1 MLLIGGVGSI
11 IIARP
16 WKKIYKFWS
25 ESKKVNY
32 FWYYL
37 FFSTFDFAKLGS
49 VLSLLFHHL
58 FALIKFGQEILLR
71 PNHWGAIL
79 WKCSVEVH
87 TADFLATTLFFLARN
102 PRPWR
107 RRRLTSARC
116 HHWAT
121 NGLLSRPGK
130 KNKKEDSRIHWCHH
144 PKRFV
149 LYSMWIGGTPP
160 YLYTQT
166 RQ

>member
-16 WKKIYKFWS
+16 WKKIYKFLVW
-25 ESKKVNY
+25 KHRANY
-32 FWYYL
+32 IRNYL

-49 VLSLLFHHL
+49 VFSLLFHHL
-58 FALIKFGQEILLR
+58 FAFIKFVQEIFLR

-87 TADFLATTLFFLARN
+87 TADFFASTLLFLASN
-102 PRPWR
+102 PRPR
-107 RRRLTSARC
+107 FTSARC
-116 HHWAT
+116 YHWT
-121 NGLLSRPGK
+121 GNGLLSRPGE
-130 KNKKEDSRIHWCHH
+130 KNKKEDSRIHCHR

-149 LYSMWIGGTPP
+149 LYSMWIVGTPP
-160 YLYTQT
+160 YLYMQSW
-166 RQ
+166 Q